1 MHLVQK
7 MSASKKAEFLE
18 ALKDLK
24 GGGGFDTHLL
34 VSPEKPCDKTV
45 EHLNCQKQCYLLMVQ
60 LFYQTKYVHTN
71 ERT

>member
-24 GGGGFDTHLL
+24 GGGMAGLVVDTPFLHHLWI
-34 VSPEKPCDKTV
+34 VR
-45 EHLNCQKQCYLLMVQ
+45 QKAMAM
-60 LFYQTKYVHTN
+60 F
-71 ERT
+71 